1 MTDRPID
8 KPTDMKVFRKVT
20 LPIVKLVWSYSQNN
34 QQNADS
40 TSEIFAN
47 TYVTRFRAP
56 KTWIIENIVEGL
68 RRF

>member
-8 KPTDMKVFRKVT
+8 KPTDLKVFREVT

-40 TSEIFAN
+40 TSEKFAN